1 MSRQFHKQT
10 LAAAILTIT
19 AAPAFAQQTLEEVSV
34 TAQKRES
41 NLQSTAVAVTALTGD
56 AMSEAGVDDM
66 TSLETRVPGMS
77 MGTFNLGQPQIYI
90 RGIGSNA
97 DGAGSDN
104 SVVVFLDEVYIGRAA
119 GSALSLY
126 DVERVEVLRGPQGTL
141 YGKNVVGGA
150 ISVVSKKPTE
160 EFYTRGELTTG
171 NYNLV
176 TAKTAI
182 SGPLSENLFGKI
194 ALSSSDR
201 DGFMKSR
208 NPAAEGMELND
219 KDSLNLRGQL
229 RYVPSDILEFN
240 FTADWSK
247 DRNAGAGRISTP
259 GTLIYSALKAVAP
272 EVADNDELSWS
283 DKEGYQHRDVS
294 GFMGRADW
302 DLSAGTITSIT
313 AYRET
318 EFSMLD
324 DLFNIDASLIGVDSD
339 TMVDEKADQF
349 SQELRFT
356 SETYGAWNW
365 IGGLYYLN
373 EDIYRDETSSGV
385 QGPFSST
392 VASLQW
398 NTTESMAV
406 FGEMNYY
413 LTDAMKLAVGARYT
427 TESKESRQSRSDSLE
442 PYTDY
447 DVTAEAD
454 FSAWTPRVVLD
465 YQATENTFVY
475 GSLSKG
481 FKSGGFAGT
490 SETAEAAATP
500 FNKEIAVTYELGMKS
515 ELLNRSLRLNMALF
529 NTDYDDL
536 QVLEFVTVDA
546 DALEGYFLTDNAAS
560 ATSRGVELEWLY
572 YPEALSGLE
581 ISGSYAWLDAT
592 YDDYAPDPSVAGNR
606 LRNAPEQSYNLA
618 LGYEFNLGSAG
629 YLKARYEYRYKD
641 ESFQDPQ
648 NYILS
653 SIPEYDVSNA
663 RVSYMPA
670 SDTWTLSAWVD
681 NITDEDYLVHN
692 FPVGLSDTGGLAA
705 PATPG
710 NPRTYGLTFAW
721 DY

>member
-1 MSRQFHKQT
+1 MNKPFPRHT
-10 LAAAILTIT
+10 LAAAILTVS
-19 AAPAFAQQTLEEVSV
+19 AVPAFAQQTLEEVSV

-41 NLQSTAVAVTALTGD
+41 NLQSTAMAVTALTGD

-97 DGAGSDN
+97 DGASADN
-104 SVVVFLDEVYIGRAA
+104 SVVVFLDEVYIGRAS

-150 ISVVSKKPTE
+150 ISVISKKPTE

-182 SGPLSENLFGKI
+182 SGPLTDNLFGKI

-201 DGFMKSR
+201 DGFMESA
-208 NPAAEGMELND
+208 NPAAEGMQLND
-219 KDSLNLRGQL
+219 KDSLNFRGQL
-229 RYVPSDILEFN
+229 RYVPTDTLELN
-240 FTADWSK
+240 LTADWSK
-247 DRNAGAGRISTP
+247 DRNAGTGRIHTP
-259 GTLIYSALKAVAP
+259 GTTVYAALKAIAP
-272 EVADNDELSWS
+272 QVADNDELSWA
-283 DKEGYQHRDVS
+283 DDDGFQHRDVS
-294 GFMGRADW
+294 GVTGRVDW
-302 DLSAGTITSIT
+302 DLAAGTVTSIT

-318 EFSMLD
+318 DYRMQED
-324 DLFNIDASLIGVDSD
+324 GFNIDVSVIGIDSLSMI
-339 TMVDEKADQF
+339 DETADQF

-356 SETYGAWNW
+356 SETIGAWNW
-365 IGGLYYLN
+365 IAGLYYLQ
-373 EDIYRDETSSGV
+373 EDIYRDESTSSMF
-385 QGPFSST
+385 GPFSSDI
-392 VASLQW
+392 ASLQW
-398 NTTESMAV
+398 NTTESYAV
-406 FGEMNYY
+406 FGEVNYY
-413 LTDAMKLAVGARYT
+413 LSDAMKLAVGARYT
-427 TESKESRQSRSDSLE
+427 TETKESRQIRTDSLD
-442 PYTDY
+442 PTTNY

-454 FSAWTPRVVLD
+454 FSALTPRIVLD

-475 GSLSKG
+475 GSVSKG

-490 SETAEAAATP
+490 SETAEAASTP
-500 FNKEIAVTYELGMKS
+500 FEEEIAITYELGMKS
-515 ELLNRSLRLNMALF
+515 ELLDRSLRLNMALF

-536 QVLEFVTVDA
+536 QVLEYVTVDVE
-546 DALEGYFLTDNAAS
+546 ALEGYFLTDNAAS
-560 ATSRGVELEWLY
+560 ATSRGLELEWLY

-592 YDDYAPDPSVAGNR
+592 YDDYEPDPAVAGNR
-606 LRNAPEQSYNLA
+606 LRNAPEQSYNVA

-629 YLKARYEYRYKD
+629 YLKARYEYRYKGD
-641 ESFQDPQ
+641 SFQDPQ
-648 NYILS
+648 NYVLS
-653 SIPEYDVSNA
+653 SIPEYAVSNA
-663 RVSYMPA
+663 RLSYMPA

-681 NITDEDYLVHN
+681 NIADEDYLVHN
-692 FPVGLSDTGGLAA
+692 FPIGLSETGGMAA